1 MGNKKSTL
9 RFQKKSKKDETPSN
23 VSSHST
29 TQSNSRVMHG
39 REFHNVESSTYVLPK
54 DDFEKDRLH
63 QVILGMNLSLD
74 QFSSESNV
82 SIPS

>member
-1 MGNKKSTL
+1 MKHVFFFFILMGNKKSTL
-9 RFQKKSKKDETPSN
+9 RFQKKPRQEETASN

-29 TQSNSRVMHG
+29 TQSSSRVMHG

-63 QVILGMNLSLD
+63 QVTLGM
-74 QFSSESNV
+74 
-82 SIPS
+82 I